1 MTPKQKAIELIE
13 KLQTKENA
21 IICVDEIINL
31 IIYNQESIENK
42 IWYNISWWRI
52 VKNEI
57 IKYEIPKN
65 I

>member
-1 MTPKQKAIELIE
+1 MTPNQKAIELIE

-31 IIYNQESIENK
+31 IIYNQDSIENK
-42 IWYNISWWRI
+42 ISYNSYWWRL